1 MAAADTNLLLR
12 LLLDDDV
19 EQARAARAFQR
30 THAPLFVS
38 HVVLAELAWVLAS
51 GYRFSRHRLHE
62 LLEMLLDTDGFAL
75 QDPNVVQVALAH
87 HRASAAGFSD
97 CLILAIAQGAAATP
111 LGTFDRRL
119 GKLPGAQRL
128 GRRAR

>member
-1 MAAADTNLLLR
+1 MAAADTNVLLR

-19 EQARAARAFQR
+19 EQARAARSFQR

-51 GYRFSRHRLHE
+51 GYRFSRERLHA
-62 LLEMLLDTDGFAL
+62 LLEMLMDTDGFAL
-75 QDPNVVQVALAH
+75 EDPMVVQAALTH
-87 HRASAAGFSD
+87 HRASTADFSD
-97 CLILAIAQGAAATP
+97 CLILAITQGAAAAP

-119 GKLPGAQRL
+119 GRLAGVQRL
-128 GRRAR
+128 GRR